1 MNSMI
6 STRTDGISTGES
18 KPSPVTFAPRFD
30 IAESTEEILLW
41 GDMPGV
47 TRESLD
53 VHCEKGELVIHGRVP
68 ARHADKRFRQGEY
81 GIGDYYRAFP
91 IAETID
97 VDNVTAELKNGVL
110 SVRLPK
116 RASAKPRRITVKSA

>member
-6 STRTDGISTGES
+6 STHANEVPTSEN

-30 IAESTEEILLW
+30 IAETAEEILLW

-53 VHCEKGELVIHGRVP
+53 VRCEKSELVIQGRVP